1 MLDVVEVV
9 GVCCVCWKGEC
20 VVSGKYWLTADAIGL
35 GLFNVLVA
43 VLRVKVVGIGIV
55 GGGSLWKDLHAPCGH
70 QLPFLMAQVMSQA
83 TAIIWACQG
92 K

>member
-1 MLDVVEVV
+1 M
-9 GVCCVCWKGEC
+9 CVLAEGA
-20 VVSGKYWLTADAIGL
+20 VSGKSWLTADAIGL

-43 VLRVKVVGIGIV
+43 VLRVKVVGTGIV

-70 QLPFLMAQVMSQA
+70 QLPFPIAQVMSQVTA
-83 TAIIWACQG
+83 TIWACQG